1 MMAQP
6 VILATQE
13 AEIQRVTIQKP
24 AQANTLWHPI
34 SKNPSQKKGRWSGS
48 RCGPWVQALV
58 LQKKKKKSERKNKHK
73 RTSFCHSNVWSDY
86 LTPTVKHLDC
96 HNHFGYS
103 AIP

>member
-34 SKNPSQKKGRWSGS
+34 SKNPSQK
-48 RCGPWVQALV
+48 ALV
-58 LQKKKKKSERKNKHK
+58 EWLK
-73 RTSFCHSNVWSDY
+73 W
-86 LTPTVKHLDC
+86 
-96 HNHFGYS
+96 YS
-103 AIP
+103 AA